1 MGESICFIMPTM
13 DGGGAERVVSILSGE
28 FARSGCDVTLFLT
41 NSTHTAYALDK
52 RVHVDTSC
60 AESNPNSL
68 DQIKAI
74 RAKMRAMP
82 NTVFISF
89 MDSQNLFTLIAG
101 IGMRN
106 RIIISQRNDPHR
118 AFGKRRL
125 VRAIH
130 PWLYALADC
139 VVFQTQD
146 ALEYYPK
153 YAAGKYRVILNPLNN
168 SMLPRYEGER
178 SKRVVTVC
186 RLNEQKNLPLAID
199 AFAEFR
205 TRFCDYTFEIYGEGA
220 LENDLKR
227 YAVSR
232 GVGDSV
238 HFCGFRKDVHACIFD
253 AAMFVISSDFEG
265 LSNSM
270 IEAIALGIPT
280 IATDC
285 PIGGAR
291 MVIDNGVNG
300 YLVPVRNKKRMV
312 TAMCSI
318 AGDTGVQERFS
329 KAGVRLR
336 ERLSV
341 DSISKQWLSAIK
353 EK

>member
-1 MGESICFIMPTM
+1 
-13 DGGGAERVVSILSGE
+13 
-28 FARSGCDVTLFLT
+28 
-41 NSTHTAYALDK
+41 
-52 RVHVDTSC
+52 
-60 AESNPNSL
+60 
-68 DQIKAI
+68 
-74 RAKMRAMP
+74 
-82 NTVFISF
+82 
-89 MDSQNLFTLIAG
+89 
-101 IGMRN
+101 
-106 RIIISQRNDPHR
+106 
-118 AFGKRRL
+118 
-125 VRAIH
+125 
-130 PWLYALADC
+130 
-139 VVFQTQD
+139 
-146 ALEYYPK
+146 
-153 YAAGKYRVILNPLNN
+153 
-168 SMLPRYEGER
+168 
-178 SKRVVTVC
+178 
-186 RLNEQKNLPLAID
+186 
-199 AFAEFR
+199 
-205 TRFCDYTFEIYGEGA
+205 
-220 LENDLKR
+220 
-227 YAVSR
+227 
-232 GVGDSV
+232 VGDSV

-253 AAMFVISSDFEG
+253 ASMFVISSDFEG

-300 YLVPVRNKKRMV
+300 YLVPVRNKERMV

>member
-1 MGESICFIMPTM
+1 M

-227 YAVSR
+227 YAVLNF
-232 GVGDSV
+232 
-238 HFCGFRKDVHACIFD
+238 H
-253 AAMFVISSDFEG
+253 
-265 LSNSM
+265 
-270 IEAIALGIPT
+270 
-280 IATDC
+280 
-285 PIGGAR
+285 
-291 MVIDNGVNG
+291 
-300 YLVPVRNKKRMV
+300 
-312 TAMCSI
+312 CS
-318 AGDTGVQERFS
+318 
-329 KAGVRLR
+329 
-336 ERLSV
+336 
-341 DSISKQWLSAIK
+341 
-353 EK
+353 